1 MQPSESALILKD
13 EVYQIVGAAMEVH
26 TQLGC
31 GFLESVYQEALGMEL
46 HSRGIP
52 YVPQARI
59 GVAYKGQLLES
70 VFFADFL
77 CFDSII
83 LELKAIKTISGV
95 EEAQLFNY
103 LKATNLPV
111 GLILNFGARSFEW
124 KRYANTRS
132 Q

>member
-1 MQPSESALILKD
+1 MNANTCELLLKD

-46 HSRGIP
+46 ISRGIP
-52 YVPQARI
+52 CVPQARI
-59 GVAYKGQLLES
+59 GVAYKGQLLQS

-77 CFDSII
+77 CFDAII
-83 LELKAIKTISGV
+83 LELKAIKAISSI

-132 Q
+132 